1 MSERGIGNGK
11 PYPLG
16 ATPTENGV
24 NFSIFS
30 AHAQNMYL
38 LLFDSEDAEKASRVI
53 TLDPETNRTG
63 HYWHVHVD
71 GVFSGQ
77 VYAYRAEG
85 PYEPE
90 RGYRFDP
97 SKVLLDP
104 YGKAISVS
112 RYRRPAAVGRGDNNE
127 AHSMRSV
134 VADLK
139 RYDWQGDRPLLLS
152 FRTTVIYELHVG
164 GFTRNPNSGV
174 REEKRG
180 TYAGLIEKIPYLQE
194 LGVTAVELMPVSQ
207 FDWQDA
213 PPGLENYWGYS
224 PVSFF
229 APHLGYS
236 SRQSPLQ
243 CLDEFRD
250 MVKAFHR
257 AKIEVI
263 LDVVYNHTAEA
274 GADGPT
280 LCLRGL
286 DNSMYYTLSPHGR
299 YLDFTGTGHTLNSNH
314 SVVRR
319 LIIDSLRYWVSEM
332 HVDGF
337 RFDLA
342 SVLSRDEKGLPVEKA
357 PVVWDIDSDPLLSG
371 AKLIAEAWDAAGLYQ
386 VGSFSIYRWKEWNGR
401 FRDDMRSFLKSD
413 RGTVSNLTHR
423 LMGSP
428 DVYEP
433 GSHPPEQSINFV
445 TCHDGFTMN
454 DLVSYDEKHNE
465 SNREGNRDGAWSNLA
480 WNCGCEGPTDNP
492 EIEALRERQIR
503 NAHALNL
510 LSIGVPLVLM
520 GDECRRTQR
529 GNNNAYCQN
538 NSLSWFDWSL
548 CQKNAG
554 LRRFVSLLIRLRR
567 QAPVTHR
574 YSLTLREFLEQAEI
588 DWHGVQL
595 FKPDLSQD
603 SHTIAATLYMK
614 GGPSA
619 HVMFNAFWEPLR
631 FAVPPK
637 PENAASWFRVIDTF
651 QPSPRDILDVPTD
664 VIQDEYLVQPRSIV
678 MLTSL
683 TEDDIK
689 SILATGSQRYWR
701 SPSYQTDAPH
711 QGSRKS

>member
-1 MSERGIGNGK
+1 MKKGA

-24 NFSIFS
+24 SFSIFS
-30 AHAQNMYL
+30 AHAQVMHL
-38 LLFDSEDAEKASRVI
+38 LLFDSEDAAKASRVI
-53 TLDPETNRTG
+53 SLDPETNRTG
-63 HYWHVHVD
+63 HYWHVHVE
-71 GVFSGQ
+71 GISPGQ
-77 VYAYRAEG
+77 VYAYRAFG

-90 RGYRFDP
+90 RGHRFDP
-97 SKVLLDP
+97 AKVLLDP
-104 YGKAISVS
+104 YGKAVSVS
-112 RYRRPAAVGRGDNNE
+112 RYSRAAAFGRDDNE
-127 AHSMRSV
+127 ACCMRNV

-139 RYDWQGDRPLLLS
+139 RYDWQGDRPLVLP
-152 FRTTVIYELHVG
+152 FRDMVIYELHVSG
-164 GFTRNPNSGV
+164 LTRNPNSSV
-174 REEKRG
+174 PEEKRG
-180 TYAGLIEKIPYLQE
+180 TYAGLVEKIPYLQE
-194 LGVTAVELMPVSQ
+194 LGVTAVELMPVCQ

-213 PPGLENYWGYS
+213 PAGLENYWGYS

-236 SRQSPLQ
+236 SVESPLA

-257 AKIEVI
+257 ANIEII

-286 DNSMYYTLSPHGR
+286 DNSLYYALSPDR
-299 YLDFTGTGHTLNSNH
+299 SQYMDFTGTGHTLNANQ

-319 LIIDSLRYWVSEM
+319 LIVDSLRYWVSEM

-342 SVLSRDEKGLPVEKA
+342 SVLSRDEKGVPVENA

-386 VGSFSIYRWKEWNGR
+386 VGSFSKDRWKEWNGR
-401 FRDDMRSFLKSD
+401 FRDDVRSFLKSD
-413 RGTVSNLTHR
+413 RGMVRNLAQR

-465 SNREGNRDGAWSNLA
+465 NNHEGNRDGAWSNLS
-480 WNCGCEGPTDNP
+480 WNCGWEGSTDNP

-538 NSLSWFDWSL
+538 NSLSWFDWDLASR
-548 CQKNAG
+548 NAG

-567 QAPVTHR
+567 DAPITHR
-574 YSLTLREFLEQAEI
+574 YSLSLRDFLAQARF

-595 FKPDLSQD
+595 FKPDLSED
-603 SHTIAATLYMK
+603 SHTIAATAHTK
-614 GGPSA
+614 NGPSA
-619 HVMFNAFWEPLR
+619 HLMVNAFWGPLH

-637 PENAASWFRVIDTF
+637 PENAVSWFRVIDTF

-664 VIQDEYLVQPRSIV
+664 CVQDDYLVQPRSIV
-678 MLTSL
+678 LLTSL
-683 TEDDIK
+683 SDDEIK
-689 SILATGSQRYWR
+689 SILAQGAVRYWR
-701 SPSYQTDAPH
+701 SSSCQTESLR
-711 QGSRKS
+711 QGTQKF